1 MMDKLKIEVPPE
13 QGKEIID
20 ILKRSNSI
28 GEEKGEAIYS
38 LKVYRL
44 PETVQNSMEVFSDYP
59 LYPPLEVFKEGF
71 EDNNLF

>member
-1 MMDKLKIEVPPE
+1 MDKLKIEVSPE
-13 QGKEIID
+13 QGKEIIE
-20 ILKRSNSI
+20 RSDSI

>member
-1 MMDKLKIEVPPE
+1 MMDKLKIEVSPE
-13 QGKEIID
+13 QGKEIIE
-20 ILKRSNSI
+20 RSDSI

-59 LYPPLEVFKEGF
+59 LEVFKEGF